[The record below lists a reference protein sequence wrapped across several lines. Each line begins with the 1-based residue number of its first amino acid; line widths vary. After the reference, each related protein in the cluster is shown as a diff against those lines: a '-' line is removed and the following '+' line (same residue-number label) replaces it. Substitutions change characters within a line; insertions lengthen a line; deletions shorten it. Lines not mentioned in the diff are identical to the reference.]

1 MQKTILIVED
11 DADLR
16 ISLRKILTANNFKVL
31 EASDGAEAL
40 ERVDKE
46 LPDLVILDFG
56 LPVVSGETVCVRI
69 KENHPEIVVIA
80 VTEKK
85 FSKDVV
91 HGLQIGAD
99 DYITKPFVAEELI
112 ARIDVRLKSKS
123 NKSAHELSA
132 ENSKEFKEYK
142 LIFRESIVLIV
153 LRILATELIFT
164 IALVLSSSIFSFL
177 SRYVEIFNNLFLN
190 LVVFLIFLL
199 VNIIIVLSIV
209 LKWQSEYAELA
220 RGALTKHTG
229 ILNKR
234 EQKYACNFVEVIT
247 MNQSALGM
255 IFDYGTIELYDPAIK
270 EQIYLVNIASPRK
283 YRELIEERFSKDRP
297 QGIPFVAQ

>member
-16 ISLRKILTANNFKVL
+16 TSLRKILTANNFRVI

-40 ERVDKE
+40 ERVE
-46 LPDLVILDFG
+46 EEHPDLVILDFG

-69 KENHPEIVVIA
+69 KESHPEIVVIA

-99 DYITKPFVAEELI
+99 DYLSKPFVAEELV
-112 ARIDVRLKSKS
+112 ARIDVRLKSKN
-123 NKSAHELSA
+123 NKTSPETPL
-132 ENSKEFKEYK
+132 ENKEKEQYK
-142 LIFRESIVLIV
+142 LIFRESLVLIV
-153 LRILATELIFT
+153 LRILLAELLFT
-164 IALVLSSSIFSFL
+164 VVLILSSSVFSL
-177 SRYVEIFNNLFLN
+177 LGRYVEVFNNLSLN
-190 LVVFLIFLL
+190 LIVLLSLLL
-199 VNIIIVLSIV
+199 VNVIIVVFIV

>member
-11 DADLR
+11 DVDLR
-16 ISLRKILTANNFKVL
+16 TSLRKILIANNFKVL

-40 ERVDKE
+40 ERVEKE

-99 DYITKPFVAEELI
+99 DYISKPFVAEELV
-112 ARIDVRLKSKS
+112 ARIDVRLKSKN
-123 NKSAHELSA
+123 NK
-132 ENSKEFKEYK
+132 NSPEDSLEDTGKEEYK
-142 LIFRESIVLIV
+142 LIFRESTVLIV
-153 LRILATELIFT
+153 LRLLAAELLFT
-164 IALVLSSSIFSFL
+164 LVLILSSSVFSL
-177 SRYVEIFNNLFLN
+177 LGRYIEIFNNLSLN
-190 LVVFLIFLL
+190 LVVLL
-199 VNIIIVLSIV
+199 VLLMANIIIVLFIV

-220 RGALTKHTG
+220 RGSLTKHQG
-229 ILNKR
+229 ILSKS
-234 EQKYACNFVEVIT
+234 EQKYACNFVEIIT
-247 MNQSALGM
+247 IKQSVLGM

-270 EQIYLVNIASPRK
+270 EQIYLVNIATPKK
-283 YRELIEERFSKDRP
+283 YKELIGERFSKDRN
-297 QGIPFVAQ
+297 QGIPFIAQ